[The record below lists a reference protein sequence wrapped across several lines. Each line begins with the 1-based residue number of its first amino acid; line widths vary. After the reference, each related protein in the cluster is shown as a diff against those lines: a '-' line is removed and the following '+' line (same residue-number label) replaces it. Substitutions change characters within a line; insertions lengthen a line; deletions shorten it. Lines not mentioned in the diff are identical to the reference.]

1 MKQSIV
7 PFVRTQQQKK
17 FINKNDIVVA
27 FESIYIAIIWNIQK
41 FHGKVLGRITDWV
54 LDHTSK

>member
-1 MKQSIV
+1 MMKQSIV

-27 FESIYIAIIWNIQK
+27 FESIYIAII
-41 FHGKVLGRITDWV
+41 
-54 LDHTSK
+54 